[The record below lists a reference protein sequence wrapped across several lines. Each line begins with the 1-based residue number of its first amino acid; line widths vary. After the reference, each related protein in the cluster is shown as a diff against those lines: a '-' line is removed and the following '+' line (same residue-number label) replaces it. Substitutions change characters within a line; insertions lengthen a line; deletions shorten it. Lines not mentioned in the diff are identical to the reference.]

1 MKHDRDSADGQAL
14 PSALKNPPLATT
26 GNIVVQQIQAAPA
39 LLSEDN
45 QTICPREEWRGL
57 LRRLGVPFTT
67 PRRGLNI
74 VVAADLEAAIRSG
87 AKPFPRKTKARA
99 LAAVPAVDNDNDDAV
114 IAALAR
120 ANGRTVR

>member
-1 MKHDRDSADGQAL
+1 MEHDRDFADGKLL

-26 GNIVVQQIQAAPA
+26 GNIVVQQFQHPPT
-39 LLSEDN
+39 LLSEAN
-45 QTICPREEWRGL
+45 QSIVPRDEWRPL

-87 AKPFPRKTKARA
+87 AKPFPRKAKTRA
-99 LAAVPAVDNDNDDAV
+99 LAAVPANSNDDDNAV

-120 ANGRTVR
+120 ANGRAVR